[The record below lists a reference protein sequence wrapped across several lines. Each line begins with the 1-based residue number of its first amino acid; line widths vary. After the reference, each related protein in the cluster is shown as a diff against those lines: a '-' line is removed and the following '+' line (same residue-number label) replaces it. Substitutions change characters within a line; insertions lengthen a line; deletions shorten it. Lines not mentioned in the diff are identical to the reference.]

1 MKNHKIGFI
10 GTGNIAYAI
19 FSGNV
24 RSGYIKPQDVTVYDT
39 DRQKTTPFTDMGATL
54 SNSIS
59 ALVSECDYVFLTV
72 KPQVYPVVLGEI
84 SALSTKACFVDVAAG
99 ISISYVK
106 EMLGYDA
113 PVVRVMPNTPLMCSA
128 GSTALVHTAPVSDE
142 QFSFVKGFFDSCGVT
157 AVVDE
162 EYIDLITAISGSA
175 PAYVM
180 RFAQNFISYA
190 VKRGL
195 KEEDAKLLVLQ
206 VFSGSAKMCCESDA
220 SISELISR
228 VTSPGGTTQAGLSS
242 LDNDSFDKVIE
253 NCLNATVNRAKELSK

>member
-1 MKNHKIGFI
+1 MKNNKIGFI

-24 RSGYIKPQDVTVYDT
+24 RSGYIRPQDVTVYDA
-39 DRQKTTPFTDMGATL
+39 DSQKTAPFTDMGAIS

-59 ALVSECDYVFLTV
+59 ELVTECDYVFLTV
-72 KPQVYPVVLGEI
+72 KPQVYPVVLDEI
-84 SALSTKACFVDVAAG
+84 SAISTKACFIDVAAG

-113 PVVRVMPNTPLMCSA
+113 PVVRVMPNTPLMYSA

-142 QFSFVKGFFDSCGVT
+142 QFSYVKGFFDSCGVT
-157 AVVDE
+157 AVVEE
-162 EYIDLITAISGSA
+162 EYIDLITAVSGSA

-180 RFAQNFISYA
+180 RFAQNLISYA
-190 VKRGL
+190 VKCGL
-195 KEEDAKLLVLQ
+195 KEDDAKLLVLQ
-206 VFSGSAKMCCESDA
+206 VFSGSAKMCNESDA

-228 VTSPGGTTQAGLSS
+228 VTSPGGTTQAGLAS
-242 LDNDSFDKVIE
+242 LDNDSFDEIVE
-253 NCLNATVNRAKELSK
+253 RCLDATVNRAKELSK